1 MIRNSLA
8 VAIIVYGVFGAVVL
22 KECIFLA
29 PLRSAILEQYG
40 GAIVGFSILLI
51 LNLFAAAYGILRK
64 LALED
69 TGDKL
74 THLEKQLRSRETMS
88 EELSERILDRK

>member
-8 VAIIVYGVFGAVVL
+8 VAIILYGVLAAVVL
-22 KECIFLA
+22 KECIFFA
-29 PLRSAILEQYG
+29 PLRGLIWQQYG
-40 GAIVGFSILLI
+40 RAIVGFSILVI
-51 LNLFAAAYGILRK
+51 LNIFAAAYALLRK

-88 EELSERILDRK
+88 EELTERILDRK

>member
-8 VAIIVYGVFGAVVL
+8 VAIILYGVLAAVVL

-29 PLRSAILEQYG
+29 PLRSLIWQQYG

-51 LNLFAAAYGILRK
+51 LNVFAAAYALLRK

-88 EELSERILDRK
+88 EELTERILDRK